1 MAKPLMP
8 GEDQLQ
14 IIRSMLNEKRVE
26 HREQIALP
34 VMLAGGG
41 KGTTHNLSTT
51 GLFFET
57 ESGYQV
63 GSQIDL
69 TIDLST
75 VGRPFFLKAN
85 GEVIRTQDLG
95 ERVGVAVRML
105 ETKLES
111 EL

>member
-1 MAKPLMP
+1 MS
-8 GEDQLQ
+8 GEDRLQ

-57 ESGYQV
+57 ENGYQV

-75 VGRPFFLKAN
+75 VGRPFFLKAT
-85 GEVIRTQDLG
+85 GEVLRKEDLG
-95 ERVGVAVRML
+95 RKTGVAVKFL
-105 ETKLES
+105 KSKLQADM
-111 EL
+111 